1 MNNIGKLL
9 VAYRQKHDVT
19 LRQLAAELEVS
30 ASTVSRL
37 ETGKQID
44 SENCIK
50 VINWLFKVDN
60 ENPKVDKHLYQGT
73 GLAPGQ
79 SQETN
84 EQRIS

>member
-19 LRQLAAELEVS
+19 LRQLAIELDVS
-30 ASTVSRL
+30 PSTVSRL

-50 VINWLFKVDN
+50 VINWLFKA
-60 ENPKVDKHLYQGT
+60 DKKGFVGDRDLYKGSPIV
-73 GLAPGQ
+73 ASNQ
-79 SQETN
+79 SI
-84 EQRIS
+84 ISGDFT

>member
-19 LRQLAAELEVS
+19 LRELAVELEVS
-30 ASTVSRL
+30 ASTISRL

-50 VINWLFKVDN
+50 VINWLFKVDK
-60 ENPKVDKHLYQGT
+60 ETVKVDKNLYKGS
-73 GLAPGQ
+73 GL
-79 SQETN
+79 
-84 EQRIS
+84 EQPTIQV

>member
-19 LRQLAAELEVS
+19 LRQLATELDMS
-30 ASTVSRL
+30 AATVSRL

-50 VINWLFKVDN
+50 VISWLF
-60 ENPKVDKHLYQGT
+60 VDKTEGALYKDTAFDPNVGSPQ
-73 GLAPGQ
+73 
-79 SQETN
+79 
-84 EQRIS
+84 

>member
-30 ASTVSRL
+30 TSTVSRL

-60 ENPKVDKHLYQGT
+60 KNHKVDKTLYQGS
-73 GLAPGQ
+73 GLQEASNGQ
-79 SQETN
+79 MA
-84 EQRIS
+84 